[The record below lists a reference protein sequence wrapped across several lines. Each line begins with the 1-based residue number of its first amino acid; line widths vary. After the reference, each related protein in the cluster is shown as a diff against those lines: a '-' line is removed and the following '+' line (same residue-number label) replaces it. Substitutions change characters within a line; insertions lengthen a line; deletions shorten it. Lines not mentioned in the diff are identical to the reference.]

1 MVVEMVVEI
10 MVKGQL
16 SSASITSY
24 LWYGCIEA
32 RYLQIRVGGRRAVS
46 LHGDQPWW
54 RELVLA
60 LEEGR
65 REDVYMTPQVESEH
79 HSITYFNPIIASEE
93 LHH

>member
-1 MVVEMVVEI
+1 MDGGEEGGRMVVEI

-16 SSASITSY
+16 SSVSITSY

-65 REDVYMTPQVESEH
+65 REMCT
-79 HSITYFNPIIASEE
+79 
-93 LHH
+93 

>member
-1 MVVEMVVEI
+1 MDSGEEGGKMVVEMVVE
-10 MVKGQL
+10 MVVKGQL
-16 SSASITSY
+16 NSASITSY

-65 REDVYMTPQVESEH
+65 REMCT
-79 HSITYFNPIIASEE
+79 
-93 LHH
+93 

>member
-1 MVVEMVVEI
+1 

-16 SSASITSY
+16 SSTSITSY

-32 RYLQIRVGGRRAVS
+32 WYLQIRVGGRRAVS

-60 LEEGR
+60 LEVGR